1 MRKITLFLAA
11 MVLAI
16 GVNAQSTKWNFDNS
30 HSSVAFTVSHMVVSD
45 VEGSFKKFNGNVTS
59 DKADFT
65 DAKIDFTIDVAS
77 INTDNVDRDNHLKS
91 DDFFNAEKFPTITFV
106 SKSFTK
112 LKDNKYKLVGNM
124 TMRGVTRSVT
134 LEVTYGGTVTDPYKN
149 TRAGFKITGKIN
161 RKDFGV
167 NWSKAMETGG
177 LVVGDDVEFTV
188 RVEIVKAK

>member
-1 MRKITLFLAA
+1 MKKITLFIAA
-11 MVLAI
+11 MVLAF

-30 HSSVAFTVSHMVVSD
+30 HSSVAFAVSHMVVSD
-45 VEGSFKKFNGNVTS
+45 VEGSFKKFTGNVTS

-134 LEVTYGGTVTDPYKN
+134 LEVTYGGTITDPYKN

-177 LVVGDDVEFTV
+177 LVVGDDVEFTC
-188 RVEIVKAK
+188 RVELVKAK